1 MSEANQTINTSSV
14 SDTTAAIRQ
23 LQLGVSAKPR
33 TLLGDAWRR
42 FRRHTLAMVG
52 TGILI
57 FLTLAVTVGAWWYE
71 RYLVDQLAQSGIPV
85 TAENPDIRVL
95 IDHLDFLALLSP
107 PTHVHPFGTDDL
119 GRDLLARCI
128 YGGRISLAGGF
139 VAMLI
144 AISLGT
150 IIGAA
155 AGFFG
160 GMVDQVL
167 MRLTDLFLSLPS
179 VPLIL
184 LTVYLFRE
192 PVIQAIGSPEAGIFV
207 IVVTVIGALAWM
219 QTARVV
225 RATFLSLK
233 EKEFVE
239 AARCLGISQTAIMFR
254 HILPNA
260 ISPII
265 VAATL
270 EIGSAIIAEST
281 LSFLGVGFPPDT
293 PTWGRLVTDGS
304 QYLQAAPWLALIP
317 GALIFL
323 TVLSIN
329 FMGDGLRD
337 ALDPRSRL

>member
-1 MSEANQTINTSSV
+1 MSEAQPLLDSPLSS
-14 SDTTAAIRQ
+14 TGQAQLRQ
-23 LQLGVSAKPR
+23 LGTTVAVKPR

-42 FRRHTLAMVG
+42 FRKHRLAMIGVF
-52 TGILI
+52 ILI
-57 FLTLAVTVGAWWYE
+57 FFGLASFIGPYFYVP
-71 RYLVDQLAQSGIPV
+71 YLVNQLEQSGIPV
-85 TAENPDIRVL
+85 PQENPDLRVM
-95 IDHLDFLALLSP
+95 IDHLDFLNILSP
-107 PTHVHPFGTDDL
+107 PSRVHPFGTDDL
-119 GRDLLARCI
+119 GRDLLARCM
-128 YGGRISLAGGF
+128 YGGRVSLMVGL

-150 IIGAA
+150 VIGAS

-160 GMVDQVL
+160 GKVDQIL
-167 MRLTDLFLSLPS
+167 MRITDLFLSLPA

-184 LTVYLFRE
+184 LTVYLFRD
-192 PVIQAIGSPEAGIFV
+192 PVIKAMGSPEAGIFT
-207 IVVTVIGALAWM
+207 IVVVVIGGLAWM
-219 QTARVV
+219 STARIV
-225 RATFLSLK
+225 RASFLSLK

-239 AARCLGISQTAIMFR
+239 AAHALGVNQRSIMFR

-260 ISPII
+260 VGPII

-270 EIGSAIIAEST
+270 EVGNAIITEST

-304 QYLQAAPWLALIP
+304 QYLQAAPWLALFP

-329 FMGDGLRD
+329 FLGDGLRD